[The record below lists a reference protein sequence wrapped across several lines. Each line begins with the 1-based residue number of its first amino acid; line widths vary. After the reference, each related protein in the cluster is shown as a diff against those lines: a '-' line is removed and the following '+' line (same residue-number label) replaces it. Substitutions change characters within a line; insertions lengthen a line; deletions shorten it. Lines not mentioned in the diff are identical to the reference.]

1 MFKIIKTWKNWNSK
15 REQENMKN
23 SSYVRQKNKKIMSRQ
38 SSGLKMRCNWN

>member
-23 SSYVRQKNKKIMSRQ
+23 SSYVRQKNKKIKTWC
-38 SSGLKMRCNWN
+38 LKLMK